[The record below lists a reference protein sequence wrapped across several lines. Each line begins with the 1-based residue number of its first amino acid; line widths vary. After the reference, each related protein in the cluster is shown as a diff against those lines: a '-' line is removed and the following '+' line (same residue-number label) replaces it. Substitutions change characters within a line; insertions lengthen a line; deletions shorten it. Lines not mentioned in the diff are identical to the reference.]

1 MSWASHRQSQYIL
14 GLFLFIGLIVFIL
27 IYPIITRPAT
37 CTDGKKNGT
46 ENGVDCGGVCQRIC
60 TVDVAEPIIL
70 WSRAFP
76 ISNNNYNLVSFIENH
91 NKAAAVSIVSY
102 EFRIYNTKNILI
114 GRRQGTTFI
123 PPNQQFAV
131 FEPRFYAGKDEVR
144 SVMFEFTS
152 PFIWVKKDPTIQT
165 LPIRVDNIVY
175 GTDKTAPSLTARINN
190 DSVYDLPSFDV
201 ITILYDISHNA
212 INASKTHKDGLDSN
226 KNSLL
231 LFTWPQPF
239 DQEPVT
245 QDILPQI
252 NPFSTSF

>member
-1 MSWASHRQSQYIL
+1 MSWASRRQGQYL
-14 GLFLFIGLIVFIL
+14 FGLFLFLGLVAFAIL
-27 IYPIITRPAT
+27 YPILTKPAT
-37 CTDGKKNGT
+37 CSDGKKNGT
-46 ENGVDCGGVCQRIC
+46 ETGVDCGGVCQRIC

-76 ISNNNYNLVSFIENH
+76 VSNNSYNLVAFVENH
-91 NKAAAVSIVSY
+91 NKAAAVSMISY

-131 FEPRFYAGKDEVR
+131 FEPRFDAGQDEVR
-144 SVMFEFTS
+144 SVMFDFTS
-152 PFIWVKKDPTIQT
+152 PFIWVKKEPTIQT
-165 LPIRVDNIVY
+165 LPIRIDNIIY
-175 GTDKTAPSLTARINN
+175 GTDKNAPSLTARINN
-190 DSVYDLPSFDV
+190 DSPEFDI
-201 ITILYDISHNA
+201 ITILYDLSHNA

-239 DQEPVT
+239 DQDPVT
-245 QDILPQI
+245 QDVIPQI
-252 NPFSTSF
+252 NPFSVSF